1 MCYRLNRTTTDKC
14 HFSRMQYITSSIKE
28 FTNQAKQEHD
38 EFFLPQNT
46 NHTLSV
52 SPYSLM
58 YTTNDDHDAYL
69 FHCWNRSNKN
79 TLFLKKANHQ
89 YKHYIT
95 TSTSKKEY
103 HKSHCLPTNSAN
115 KDNLSVTST
124 LNTWDSLHPRC
135 TLLML
140 NYWHS
145 WYHP

>member
-124 LNTWDSLHPRC
+124 LNT
-135 TLLML
+135 
-140 NYWHS
+140 
-145 WYHP
+145 